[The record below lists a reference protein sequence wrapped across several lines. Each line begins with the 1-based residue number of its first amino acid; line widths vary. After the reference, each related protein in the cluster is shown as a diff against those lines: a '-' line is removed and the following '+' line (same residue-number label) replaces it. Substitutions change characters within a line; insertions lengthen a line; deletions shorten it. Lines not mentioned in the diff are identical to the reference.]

1 MAWARS
7 VGCMLVVISAMA
19 LASRAADL
27 PATQPAT
34 TQPTPEVLALV
45 NDLTSDQYATR
56 QSAQK
61 KLEEMGSAIAPQ
73 LREVLAGNLT
83 DEAQSRV
90 RAALHRIEENQD
102 FGPSIITI
110 HCHDAP
116 LLGVLQDFA
125 SQAGNVDMGLSRPEL
140 RALVASRTISL
151 DLDHAGFWTAL
162 QKIED
167 ATGLHARPGD
177 GDGRMIL
184 DSMGG
189 FFAQGSVARARAAG
203 PCLIIPQQSDWS
215 RVYGRGGDTQNL
227 NLQLLVMVEPKLHL
241 LGGMN
246 VNWLQECVDEK
257 GNSLLRPEMEGGFFV
272 NPNQW
277 WLQMSTMLRVVPGM
291 GHKIARLKGEL
302 PLTVQTRSETI
313 TVDHILSAKNVTKTV
328 GGVTITIQ
336 DCVQQGNQYHVT
348 LQSSLMFSSPA
359 WQSMQNPFT
368 SFKLLDES
376 DQPFQPGP
384 QNSVVR
390 DGQMVMVLNYFAVG
404 PRVAPAAKLRWEVT
418 TESRQMKVPF
428 ELDDLELPGPTQEGH
443 P

>member
-1 MAWARS
+1 M
-7 VGCMLVVISAMA
+7 MSAMT
-19 LASRAADL
+19 LRSLAADL
-27 PATQPAT
+27 PATEPAT
-34 TQPTPEVLALV
+34 TQPTSQVLSLV

-61 KLEEMGSAIAPQ
+61 KLEEMGPAIAPQ
-73 LREVLAGNLT
+73 LREILAGNLT

-110 HCHDAP
+110 HCHNAP
-116 LLGVLQDFA
+116 LLGVLEDFA
-125 SQAGNVDMGLSRPEL
+125 DQAGKVDMGFNRPEF
-140 RALVASRTISL
+140 RTMVASRTISL
-151 DLDHAGFWTAL
+151 DLDHADFWTAL

-184 DSMGG
+184 DNMGG
-189 FFAQGSVARARAAG
+189 FFAQRSSRARIAG
-203 PCLIIPQQSDWS
+203 PCLIVPQQSNWS
-215 RVYGRGGDTQNL
+215 LVYGRGGDSQNL

-246 VNWLQECVDEK
+246 VNWLRECVDEK
-257 GNSLLRPEMEGGFFV
+257 GNSLLRPGMEGGFYA

-291 GHKIARLKGEL
+291 GRKIARLKGEL
-302 PLTVQTRSETI
+302 PLDVQTRSETI
-313 TVDHILSAKNVTKTV
+313 TVDNILSAKNVTKTA

-336 DCVQQGNQYHVT
+336 DCVALGNQYRLT
-348 LQSSLMFSSPA
+348 LQSSGTFSSPA
-359 WQSMQNPFT
+359 GNWQLMQNPFT
-368 SFKLLDES
+368 SLKLLDEN
-376 DQPFQPGP
+376 DQPLQQGGP
-384 QNSVVR
+384 QSSIVR
-390 DGQMVMVLNYFAVG
+390 DGQMIMVLNYFANG
-404 PRVAPAAKLRWEVT
+404 PHLGPAAKLKWEVT

-428 ELDDLELPGPTQEGH
+428 ELDDLELPGPTQEGN